1 LKIPSSI
8 AILAAIVG
16 DLVGATPGLVCLMM
30 GLVCLMMVS
39 SAPLKTVTQGAKTA

>member
-16 DLVGATPGLVCLMM
+16 DLVGATQ

-39 SAPLKTVTQGAKTA
+39 PHLETVTQGAATA

>member
-16 DLVGATPGLVCLMM
+16 DLVDARQR
-30 GLVCLMMVS
+30 LVCLMMVS
-39 SAPLKTVTQGAKTA
+39 SAYLEIVTQGAATA